1 MGSIHT
7 FMAGIN
13 DYPPDIATPLRGCL
27 NDIAEAHRLVT
38 SRTGGGA
45 RVRTALNGAAT
56 VAAVEDGIRTFLGAA
71 GPGDTALFWF
81 SGHGTR
87 QLASGSDLLIEAT
100 GWNQALV
107 CADGP
112 LPDKRLGA
120 LLAEVAAR
128 GADVVAVID
137 CCYSGGAD
145 RESQLAGATARF
157 APPRP
162 GWRQPATGREVAV
175 PQGPPRHL
183 LLAASRLDQLSY
195 EDHFGGRRHGAFTY
209 ALLGA
214 ARAAGP
220 DATYRELLAAADA
233 RVQRTGI
240 QQRPVLSP
248 ETPGGPADLP
258 FLGEVTRGAAPGAT
272 GEHLLRFA
280 ADGWEVDCGTGH
292 GLRDG
297 AGAEGTEFGVVGGR
311 AEGAGVGIVGDRAE
325 GTGIGIVGDRA
336 EATARL
342 VRARLVHTDRTLVDP
357 LGWSPDP
364 ERVYPVTPTALA
376 TPPATLTVDEDP
388 ARPGAAALLRATVA
402 SYGPGGGPAP
412 LVRVV
417 NSPEEYG
424 DPHFRLVVRGDTVR
438 VLGRDGTE
446 FVAPL
451 PFRGGT
457 TGDPRRIVDCLSHLT
472 RWFRLRD
479 LTSRPSL
486 LDNLVQVEVVP
497 WGDIDGPALVP
508 DGSGEIVRS
517 YAPEGAPGPREPW
530 VTIRLRNRSPQRT
543 LWCVLLDLTDR
554 YASDP
559 VLFPGHFI
567 GPGHTGYALDG
578 DPVQLSLPAERAV
591 VPGAESRDWLKLIVA
606 EGELSTTPFQ
616 LRPWDPYEE
625 AGARESGA
633 GADGVL
639 RFDGPQTSY
648 GRRELGPV
656 AGGGGPGRWAT
667 RTIALRTVVPPPLPA
682 PSRAHRFTG
691 RGG

>member
-13 DYPPDIATPLRGCL
+13 DYQPDIATPLRGCL

-38 SRTGGGA
+38 ARTGGGA

-87 QLASGSDLLIEAT
+87 QLASGADLLIEAT

-120 LLAEVAAR
+120 LLAEVSAR

-145 RESQLAGATARF
+145 RERLAGATARF
-157 APPRP
+157 AAPRP
-162 GWRQPATGREVAV
+162 GWRQPVTGREVAA
-175 PQGPPRHL
+175 PQGLQGLEGPQGASRHL

-214 ARAAGP
+214 VRAAGP

-233 RVQRTGI
+233 RVQRAGI

-248 ETPGGPADLP
+248 ETPGGPADRP
-258 FLGEVTRGAAPGAT
+258 FLGGVTRGAASGAT

-280 ADGWEVDCGTGH
+280 AEGWEVDCGTGH

-297 AGAEGTEFGVVGGR
+297 AGAEGTEFGVVGDR
-311 AEGAGVGIVGDRAE
+311 AEGAE
-325 GTGIGIVGDRA
+325 GR
-336 EATARL
+336 

-388 ARPGAAALLRATVA
+388 AHPGAAALLRATIV

-412 LVRVV
+412 FVRMV

-424 DPHFRLVVRGDTVR
+424 DPHFRLVVRGDTAR

-451 PFRGGT
+451 PFRGEPI
-457 TGDPRRIVDCLSHLT
+457 GDARRIVDCLSHLT

-554 YASDP
+554 YAANP

-567 GPGHTGYALDG
+567 GPGHIGYALDG
-578 DPVQLSLPAERAV
+578 DPVQLSIPADRAV

-606 EGELSTTPFQ
+606 EGELSTAPFQ
-616 LRPWDPYEE
+616 LRPWEPYEE
-625 AGARESGA
+625 VGAREGEA

-639 RFDGPQTSY
+639 RFDGPQASY
-648 GRRELGPV
+648 GRREMGPV
-656 AGGGGPGRWAT
+656 AGGGTTVRWAT
-667 RTIALRTVVPPPLPA
+667 RTFAVRTVVPPALPV